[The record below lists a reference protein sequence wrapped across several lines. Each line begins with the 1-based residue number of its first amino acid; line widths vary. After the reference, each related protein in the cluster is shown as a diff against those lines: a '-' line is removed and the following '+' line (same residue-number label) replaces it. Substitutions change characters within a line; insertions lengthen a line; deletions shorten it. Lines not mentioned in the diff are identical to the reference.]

1 MKKVKKILNILIGS
15 SSFASFIV
23 SASCTSVKNNDTSK
37 GSKTPKEDNESSKTP
52 QEESKDIQAKQDTSS
67 ENNNLKIKEILGPK
81 LSKLV
86 ASKYTIKT
94 FQPPLIMI
102 YFAKKDEMVSTYL
115 SKPIEGKEVV
125 FDAKYN
131 TEKVDDAIM
140 QYEGTVKDNPN
151 QKVQVSIFGSL
162 NDENKNNHE
171 SEKLPES
178 IKFEVNESA
187 ENILRENEVLEI
199 PFIGKID
206 DYLKGKLQVNEKN
219 QYLEYTALITK
230 VVQWDEK
237 AYLVANVI
245 VKNAKGEKKI
255 FTLSIGQK
263 PVLKQV
269 YSSETI
275 NDVIEVD
282 LNEIENDI
290 NENEA
295 FISSLK
301 NDDIYKIQVAAFISN
316 FKANKNSFLGSSN
329 ESKQARKQLL
339 DSWINFKKTY
349 FNILN
354 ENNLGTSE
362 MQEEIDKSKQILNK
376 LIQLANMTQGILDK
390 FESRINDLGT
400 KYSTFINDPTK
411 TVDELKEFTKTFKE
425 SVDELEKEFNKEI
438 SKSTSNMPR
447 NN

>member
-1 MKKVKKILNILIGS
+1 M
-15 SSFASFIV
+15 
-23 SASCTSVKNNDTSK
+23 
-37 GSKTPKEDNESSKTP
+37 
-52 QEESKDIQAKQDTSS
+52 
-67 ENNNLKIKEILGPK
+67 
-81 LSKLV
+81 
-86 ASKYTIKT
+86 
-94 FQPPLIMI
+94 
-102 YFAKKDEMVSTYL
+102 
-115 SKPIEGKEVV
+115 
-125 FDAKYN
+125 
-131 TEKVDDAIM
+131 
-140 QYEGTVKDNPN
+140 
-151 QKVQVSIFGSL
+151 
-162 NDENKNNHE
+162 
-171 SEKLPES
+171 
-178 IKFEVNESA
+178 
-187 ENILRENEVLEI
+187 
-199 PFIGKID
+199 
-206 DYLKGKLQVNEKN
+206 
-219 QYLEYTALITK
+219 
-230 VVQWDEK
+230 
-237 AYLVANVI
+237 
-245 VKNAKGEKKI
+245 
-255 FTLSIGQK
+255 
-263 PVLKQV
+263 

-438 SKSTSNMPR
+438 SKSTSNIQEIIKLNCLKSFLVFFFFFFAKNLSTKSIYKHDFAKNIRILSDIMVKY
-447 NN
+447 

>member
-1 MKKVKKILNILIGS
+1 M
-15 SSFASFIV
+15 
-23 SASCTSVKNNDTSK
+23 
-37 GSKTPKEDNESSKTP
+37 
-52 QEESKDIQAKQDTSS
+52 
-67 ENNNLKIKEILGPK
+67 
-81 LSKLV
+81 
-86 ASKYTIKT
+86 
-94 FQPPLIMI
+94 
-102 YFAKKDEMVSTYL
+102 
-115 SKPIEGKEVV
+115 
-125 FDAKYN
+125 
-131 TEKVDDAIM
+131 
-140 QYEGTVKDNPN
+140 
-151 QKVQVSIFGSL
+151 
-162 NDENKNNHE
+162 
-171 SEKLPES
+171 
-178 IKFEVNESA
+178 
-187 ENILRENEVLEI
+187 
-199 PFIGKID
+199 
-206 DYLKGKLQVNEKN
+206 
-219 QYLEYTALITK
+219 
-230 VVQWDEK
+230 
-237 AYLVANVI
+237 
-245 VKNAKGEKKI
+245 
-255 FTLSIGQK
+255 
-263 PVLKQV
+263 

-275 NDVIEVD
+275 NDVTEVD

-295 FISSLK
+295 FINSLK
-301 NDDIYKIQVAAFISN
+301 NDDIYKIQVAEFISN

-438 SKSTSNMPR
+438 SKSTSNMSR

>member
-1 MKKVKKILNILIGS
+1 M
-15 SSFASFIV
+15 
-23 SASCTSVKNNDTSK
+23 
-37 GSKTPKEDNESSKTP
+37 
-52 QEESKDIQAKQDTSS
+52 
-67 ENNNLKIKEILGPK
+67 
-81 LSKLV
+81 
-86 ASKYTIKT
+86 
-94 FQPPLIMI
+94 
-102 YFAKKDEMVSTYL
+102 
-115 SKPIEGKEVV
+115 
-125 FDAKYN
+125 
-131 TEKVDDAIM
+131 
-140 QYEGTVKDNPN
+140 
-151 QKVQVSIFGSL
+151 
-162 NDENKNNHE
+162 
-171 SEKLPES
+171 
-178 IKFEVNESA
+178 
-187 ENILRENEVLEI
+187 EI

-275 NDVIEVD
+275 NDVTEVD

-295 FISSLK
+295 FINSLK

-438 SKSTSNMPR
+438 SKSTSNMSR